1 MKKFNLSYALA
12 FILLSWQLIIPSVS
26 AYYFESIER
35 QLTTD
40 QEDQFDPS
48 ISGGITVYTDR
59 RNADADIYY
68 YDIENDQEVQITE
81 GDGDQFFNDISG
93 NLIAYTNFGSDNAN
107 IYIYNIENGTTQ
119 QITNLTSNQRNPSI
133 SGNLVVYEDDRN
145 NNNNNNNYDIYLYNL
160 DSGIETRLTFNDS
173 PQINPD
179 ISGTIVVWEDYRNGI
194 TNSDIFMMDVGAE
207 NPVIVNVTEGVEAH
221 DREPSIDG
229 DIIAYSS
236 NRASLGDI
244 YLYRITDDITE
255 QITVGYDYERNPEVS
270 GNYVAYESYAGGDA
284 DIWLYSISLGVSE
297 QATTHPTE
305 QYLHAISSNRLVY
318 TDNRNGNLDIYL
330 LEFQF
335 VSDMDDIIAFFDA
348 SVEAGTLWGK
358 GDLPWIANKRLKVF
372 RCMLVAAG
380 TLIDEGYFGWGCL
393 ILERIYRRSDGYL
406 RPPDFIVGDAREE
419 LVAMILQLKTD
430 LECE

>member
-1 MKKFNLSYALA
+1 MNKFNFSYAFALA
-12 FILLSWQLIIPSVS
+12 FILLSWSFIISSVS
-26 AYYFESIER
+26 AFQFEGIET

-68 YDIENDQEVQITE
+68 YDIENNQEVQITE
-81 GDGDQFFNDISG
+81 GGGDQFFNDISG
-93 NLIAYTNFGSDNAN
+93 NLVAYTDFGAGHAD

-119 QITNLTSNQRNPSI
+119 QITNLPSNQRNPSI

-145 NNNNNNNYDIYLYNL
+145 GNYDIYLYNL
-160 DSGIETRLTFNDS
+160 DSGIETPLTVDANN
-173 PQINPD
+173 QINPD
-179 ISGTIVVWEDYRNGI
+179 ISGTIVVWEDYRKEYA
-194 TNSDIFMMDVGAE
+194 DIFMVDVSAE
-207 NPVIVNVTEGVEAH
+207 NPAEVNVTEDFEAH

-229 DIIAYSS
+229 NIIAYSS
-236 NRASLGDI
+236 NSASLGDI
-244 YLYRITDDITE
+244 YLYRITDDTTE
-255 QITVGYDYERNPEVS
+255 QITFGSDYERNPEVS
-270 GNYVAYESYAGGDA
+270 GDFVAYESYAGGDA
-284 DIWLYSISLGVSE
+284 DIWIYSISLGVSE
-297 QATTHPTE
+297 QATINSEE

-335 VSDMDDIIAFFDA
+335 VSDMDEIIAFFDA

-358 GDLPWIANKRLKVF
+358 GDLPWIANKRLKAF
-372 RCMLVAAG
+372 RCMLVTAG
-380 TLIDEGYFGWGCL
+380 TLIDEGYFGLGCFT
-393 ILERIYRRSDGYL
+393 LERIYRRSDGYL

-419 LVAMILQLKTD
+419 LVTMILQLKTD
-430 LECE
+430 LGCE

>member
-1 MKKFNLSYALA
+1 MVD
-12 FILLSWQLIIPSVS
+12 VS
-26 AYYFESIER
+26 A
-35 QLTTD
+35 
-40 QEDQFDPS
+40 
-48 ISGGITVYTDR
+48 V
-59 RNADADIYY
+59 
-68 YDIENDQEVQITE
+68 
-81 GDGDQFFNDISG
+81 
-93 NLIAYTNFGSDNAN
+93 
-107 IYIYNIENGTTQ
+107 
-119 QITNLTSNQRNPSI
+119 NP
-133 SGNLVVYEDDRN
+133 
-145 NNNNNNNYDIYLYNL
+145 
-160 DSGIETRLTFNDS
+160 
-173 PQINPD
+173 
-179 ISGTIVVWEDYRNGI
+179 
-194 TNSDIFMMDVGAE
+194 A
-207 NPVIVNVTEGVEAH
+207 IVNVTKDFKTH

-229 DIIAYSS
+229 NIIAYSS

-284 DIWLYSISLGVSE
+284 DIWLYSISLGISE

-348 SVEAGTLWGK
+348 SVEAGTLWGR
-358 GDLPWIANKRLKVF
+358 GDLPWIANKRLKAF

-380 TLIDEGYFGWGCL
+380 TLIDEGYFGLGCL

-406 RPPDFIVGDAREE
+406 RPPDFIVGGAREE
-419 LVAMILQLKTD
+419 LVVMILQLRTD
-430 LECE
+430 LGCE